1 MAEENIKNFELDV
14 VSDKK
19 TGLIA
24 IKDKENLWEVVK
36 ELVNRT
42 PAFVIEDKEGLK
54 RAKGWH
60 ADINAIIKGIDRK
73 RIDTV
78 EDFTSDFTNDCNE
91 LKNFL
96 VQHLAQ
102 IKEEIKAYE
111 DKQKAVVGTNT
122 VSKFTAILKF
132 TDAKLIDKLTKFA
145 QTNGCE
151 LTIK

>member
-1 MAEENIKNFELDV
+1 MAEENIQNFELDV

-24 IKDKENLWEVVK
+24 VRDKERVWEIAK

-73 RIDTV
+73 RIDTI
-78 EDFTSDFTNDCNE
+78 EDFTSDFANDCNE

-96 VQHLAQ
+96 VQHLALL
-102 IKEEIKAYE
+102 KEEIKTYE
-111 DKQKAVVGTNT
+111 DKQKAVIGTAT
-122 VSKFTAILKF
+122 VKKFTATLKF
-132 TDAKLIDKLTKFA
+132 SDPKIVDKLTKFA